1 MLLIALSFHSVFEG
15 LAIGLQLDLGALVD
29 LFVAVIAHKA
39 VMAFSLGLNLAQ
51 ARLKFLRF
59 AISVMI
65 FSVASPIGMVIGMAL
80 SDMKHTLS
88 GDIVNR

>member
-39 VMAFSLGLNLAQ
+39 VMALSLGLNLAQ

-65 FSVASPIGMVIGMAL
+65 FRSQSFTYFFDGRSL
-80 SDMKHTLS
+80 SRHKQSFL
-88 GDIVNR
+88 I